1 MRNQKDTKTQ
11 RKPASDKFRVVV
23 WILAVVVSQHVAYGQ
38 DWRPVTPP
46 ELKSEA
52 AVEKTAD
59 AEALFWDVHI
69 EQSESKTV
77 LSHYIR
83 IKIFTDHGVE
93 TQGRVDLPYAGR
105 NSIKDIHAR
114 TIQADGSAI
123 ELKPDAIFE
132 RSIVKSKKVKVQAKS
147 FALPSVKPGVLI
159 DYQWT
164 EVMQDVDPFH
174 LALVVQRDIPVQFV
188 RFSIKPMSGIIWPL
202 RITGFN
208 VRPDE
213 VATDKHGIQAGVIKS
228 IPAFHE
234 EPMMPPE
241 AAVRP
246 WLLIF
251 YDYPGFWTNF
261 GSYIYES
268 VKPRMKVTD
277 EIRQE
282 AARLVAKASD
292 VEDKVR
298 RLYEFCRTEIRRID
312 DDAAEDAAQRA
323 ADLEKENKIPADTLK
338 RKAGTGKDIDF
349 LFAALASAAGFD
361 VRYAVLSD
369 RGRFFF
375 EDRYPARHM
384 LVSYNIAVRLN
395 DRDPWRFFDPAGRYL
410 SFGMLRWQE
419 EGMRALLV
427 GPDRSQFETTPFTA
441 AEKSLLKR
449 FITGR
454 LDPDGTLDGD
464 VRMIFFGHTGAEEKA
479 ALDGLSPN
487 DREEYIKKAVQRR
500 MDAAE
505 ISNIQLQNV
514 TDPAQPIVE
523 SYHVRVPGY
532 AQRIGKR
539 LILEPGYFQHGRT
552 PLFSSSTRIQ
562 PVYFPYPWTED
573 DMVVLDLPP
582 GFVLDNADQPSPE
595 AASGSTVKHE
605 MHIRITTDGR
615 TLRYTRRF
623 SFGTDEKILFQVS
636 EYPSLKAVLDL
647 IDKRDAHSIAIKE
660 VAPQEDQRP

>member
-1 MRNQKDTKTQ
+1 MK
-11 RKPASDKFRVVV
+11 KFRIVV
-23 WILAVVVSQHVAYGQ
+23 WILAAVVSQHVAFGQ
-38 DWRPVTPP
+38 DWRPVTAS
-46 ELKSEA
+46 ELTSEA
-52 AVEKTAD
+52 VVDKTAD

-93 TQGRVDLPYAGR
+93 TQGRVDLPYGGR
-105 NSIKDIHAR
+105 NSIKDIRAR
-114 TIQADGSAI
+114 TIQADGSVI

-132 RSIVKSKKVKVQAKS
+132 RTIVKSKKLKVQARS

-159 DYQWT
+159 DYRWT
-164 EVMQDVDPFH
+164 EVMQGVDPFH
-174 LALVVQRDIPVQFV
+174 LPLVVQRDIPVQLV
-188 RFSIKPMSGIIWPL
+188 RFSIKPLSGITWPL

-208 VRPDE
+208 VRLDPE
-213 VATDKHGIQAGVIKS
+213 PLYGDKHGSQNGTVKS

-234 EPMMPPE
+234 EPAMPPE
-241 AAVRP
+241 AAVRA

-251 YDYPGFWTNF
+251 YDYGGFWKDY
-261 GSYIYES
+261 GGYIYEA

-323 ADLEKENKIPADTLK
+323 ADLAKENKTPADTLK

-349 LFAALASAAGFD
+349 LFAALASAAGFE
-361 VRYAVLSD
+361 VRYAALSD

-375 EDRYPARHM
+375 DDRYPTPHM

-419 EGMRALLV
+419 EGTPALLV
-427 GPDRSQFETTPFTA
+427 DPGQSQFVRTLLTS
-441 AEKSLLKR
+441 AEKSLVKR
-449 FITGR
+449 SIIGR

-464 VRMIFFGHTGAEEKA
+464 VRITSFGHAGAEAKA
-479 ALDGLSPN
+479 ALDGLTSN
-487 DREEYIKKAVQRR
+487 EREEYIKKAVQHR
-500 MDAAE
+500 MNAAE
-505 ISNIQLQNV
+505 ISNIQFQNV
-514 TDPAQPIVE
+514 TDSAQPIVE
-523 SYHVRVPGY
+523 SYHVRVAGY
-532 AQRIGKR
+532 AQRVGKR

-552 PLFSSSTRIQ
+552 PMFSSSTRTQ
-562 PVYFPYPWTED
+562 AVYFPYPWTED
-573 DMVVLDLPP
+573 DTVILDLPH
-582 GFVLDNADQPSPE
+582 GFVLDNADQPAPE
-595 AASGSTVKHE
+595 VAVGSTVKHE
-605 MHIRITTDGR
+605 MHIRIADER
-615 TLRYTRRF
+615 TLRYTRRL
-623 SFGTDEKILFQVS
+623 SFASDQKLLFPAS
-636 EYPSLKAVLDL
+636 EYPYLKVVLDG